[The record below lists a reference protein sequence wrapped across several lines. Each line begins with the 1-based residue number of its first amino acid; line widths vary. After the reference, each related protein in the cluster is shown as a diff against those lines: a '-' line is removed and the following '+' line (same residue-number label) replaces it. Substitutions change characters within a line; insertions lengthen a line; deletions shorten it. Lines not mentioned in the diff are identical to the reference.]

1 MLPLARPG
9 IVTVTI
15 FNFITLW
22 NDYIFA
28 LIFVNSPERRTMS
41 IGLDTV
47 VQSMRYSGDW
57 GGLFA
62 AVVVVFLPTMVV
74 YLILSER
81 IISGITAGAVKG

>member
-15 FNFITLW
+15 FNFLGLW

-28 LIFVNSPERRTMS
+28 LIFVNTPNSRTMS
-41 IGLDTV
+41 IGLQAI

-62 AVVVVFLPTMVV
+62 AVVIVFLPTVIV
-74 YLILSER
+74 YFILSEK
-81 IISGITAGAVKG
+81 IIGGITAGAVKG